1 MFQQGDFQ
9 LSKDTNL
16 TVTKEEDRKNKFI
29 SSILFSRATIFHP
42 ASRITTSMQTKL
54 VEIAKSG
61 GTNPNT
67 PLESVNVNSYGKT
80 FRVDLHVDYL
90 LQPHRDILETLLAYA
105 QTIQL
110 DDASYDMG
118 ARLTWSQIFGT
129 IGEGEISS
137 SQTDGLDSFIDHEAT
152 VLSMSMYE
160 LAKRMGMAP
169 TRANYDQ
176 IEKRIIQLSTAHLII
191 NELDD
196 DENIVGKKP
205 LSFFQDYRFYCDKTK
220 HKNGRSQTNLTNHV
234 FVVPDM
240 RLLQAIRDHGYY
252 YRLEQYKMS
261 NYSKPSVRSFLKYIT
276 THKPT
281 YLHRKTLDW
290 AISAYIDSIAS
301 KVSHSF
307 KSDLKKD
314 LINNAIQIEQD
325 FSLQLRDVGKGLQ
338 IFNVSGDS

>member
-1 MFQQGDFQ
+1 MK

-16 TVTKEEDRKNKFI
+16 TVINEEDRKNRFI

-42 ASRITTSMQTKL
+42 ASRLTSSMQSKL
-54 VEIAKSG
+54 IEIAKSG
-61 GTNPNT
+61 GTNPNQ
-67 PLESVNVNSYGKT
+67 PLESVNVSSYGKT
-80 FRVDLHVDYL
+80 FQVDLHVDYL

-110 DDASYDMG
+110 DDDSYDMG
-118 ARLTWSQIFGT
+118 ARLTWSQVFRT
-129 IGEGEISS
+129 IGEGEISA
-137 SQTDGLDSFIDHEAT
+137 SQSDGLDSFIDREAT
-152 VLSMSMYE
+152 VLSMSMYD

-196 DENIVGKKP
+196 NNDIVGRKP
-205 LSFFQDYRFYCDKTK
+205 LSFVQDYRFYCDRTK
-220 HKNGRSQTNLTNHV
+220 HKNKRSNQNNLTNHV

-261 NYSKPSVRSFLKYIT
+261 HYSKPSVRSFLKYIT
-276 THKPT
+276 THKVS
-281 YLHRKTLDW
+281 YLHTKTLDW
-290 AISAYIDSIAS
+290 AISSYINSIAS

-314 LINNAIQIEQD
+314 LIANAIQIEQD

-338 IFNVSGDS
+338 IFNVGGAE